1 MRISCNTAVTL
12 YICLSDTRRYCASTT
27 ERASIHHRMTAHQ
40 LQFFSRQISWVHH
53 EQGRYKHAARK
64 QNLWFTIN
72 IVLQIEKIQ
81 DKTFGVASGKFQT
94 KKWWNEPSH
103 NPLLSLLPTP
113 PLSVIVSPPTVSALF
128 LPPFSTHLLSCLH
141 VSFPAS
147 QPLSKYSYELWR
159 EL

>member
-1 MRISCNTAVTL
+1 MQLWRCTFVWVTHAGIVLVRLNEQAFTAVWQPTN
-12 YICLSDTRRYCASTT
+12 SS
-27 ERASIHHRMTAHQ
+27 
-40 LQFFSRQISWVHH
+40 FSRQISRVHH

-94 KKWWNEPSH
+94 KKWWNEPSL

-113 PLSVIVSPPTVSALF
+113 PLSVLVSPHTVSALF
-128 LPPFSTHLLSCLH
+128 LPPFSTHLLSRLH

-147 QPLSKYSYELWR
+147 QPLSNYSYELWR